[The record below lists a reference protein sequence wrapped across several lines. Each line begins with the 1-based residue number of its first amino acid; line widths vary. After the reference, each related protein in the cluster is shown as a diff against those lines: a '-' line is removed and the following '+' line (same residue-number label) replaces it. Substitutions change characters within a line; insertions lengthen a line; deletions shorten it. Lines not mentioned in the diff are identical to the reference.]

1 MDITH
6 NEARINAAQPGIS
19 LFYVRNAI
27 ISTNIEHQ
35 TWYTI
40 LQVYEMELWIL
51 FTFTTL
57 FMVLLLTLSSA
68 AEITWQNF
76 FMANIAAVKAIC
88 AQSFDQSFFTK
99 VNNTTYFRVQLDKP
113 LKFISYF

>member
-19 LFYVRNAI
+19 LFDVRNTI
-27 ISTNIEHQ
+27 LSTNIEHQ

-40 LQVYEMELWIL
+40 LQVYDKELWIL
-51 FTFTTL
+51 FTFTTF
-57 FMVLLLTLSSA
+57 FMILLLALSSST
-68 AEITWQNF
+68 EITWQNF

-88 AQSFDQSFFTK
+88 AQSFDPEFFIKVFTK
-99 VNNTTYFRVQLDKP
+99 LVYLSNKYLP
-113 LKFISYF
+113 

>member
-6 NEARINAAQPGIS
+6 NEARIEVAQPGMG
-19 LFYVRNAI
+19 LLNVRNAI
-27 ISTNIEHQ
+27 LSTNIEHQ

-40 LQVYEMELWIL
+40 LQVFEMELWIL

-68 AEITWQNF
+68 EEITWQNF

-88 AQSFDQSFFTK
+88 AQSFDQNFFTK
-99 VNNTTYFRVQLDKP
+99 VFILQLI
-113 LKFISYF
+113 LEYN

>member
-1 MDITH
+1 MDITRIK
-6 NEARINAAQPGIS
+6 ARIEAAQPGIG
-19 LFYVRNAI
+19 LFIVRNMV

-40 LQVYEMELWIL
+40 LQVFEMELWIL
-51 FTFTTL
+51 FTFATL

-68 AEITWQNF
+68 EEITWQNF

-88 AQSFDQSFFTK
+88 AQSFDQNFFTK
-99 VNNTTYFRVQLDKP
+99 V
-113 LKFISYF
+113 FIL